1 MADIRSKVEL
11 IDEEI
16 TKAYKEPAVDFTQPE
31 WEKTMQAATQ
41 AFRLTIQPE
50 LAFIRRAILEC
61 LEQANY
67 GNVHTIAKLIG
78 QTHQL
83 KNFLAP
89 TTDEIIADQ
98 QNLQYALT
106 FFMMR
111 DLMPDARDEIM
122 YFNDLLKACK
132 KKRIQLAPLLE
143 KLLPHASSQIRFGN
157 YSVKM
162 LFEGAL

>member
-1 MADIRSKVEL
+1 MATIRSKIEL

-16 TKAYKEPAVDFTQPE
+16 TKVYKEPAADFTQPD
-31 WEKTMQAATQ
+31 WEKRMQAAAA

-50 LAFIRRAILEC
+50 LAFIRKAVLDC
-61 LEQANY
+61 LEQADY
-67 GNVHTIAKLIG
+67 GNVHIIAQYINLT
-78 QTHQL
+78 QQL
-83 KNFLAP
+83 KNFLTP
-89 TTDEIIADQ
+89 TTDEILADQ
-98 QNLQYALT
+98 QNLQYAFT

-122 YFNDLLKACK
+122 YFNDLLKACR
-132 KKRIQLAPLLE
+132 KKRIKYAPLLE